1 MVKLSAD
8 TLKAFKQMDAASRER
23 AQNIVRDHVT
33 ACMNLGMQPDNLD
46 RVYIEAM
53 EIVRMEL
60 PEEAATQAYEP
71 FRRYEQYQSPRE
83 M

>member
-1 MVKLSAD
+1 MIRATDATLRALARMD
-8 TLKAFKQMDAASRER
+8 TTQRDQVHA
-23 AQNIVRDHVT
+23 IVRDHVT
-33 ACMNLGMQPDNLD
+33 ACLNLGAPLENLD

-53 EIVRMEL
+53 EIARMEL